1 MTFWHLEPVFE
12 EIQQIS
18 KDSEYFARLDAIAQ
32 DHLGLSLGD
41 LETIGIPRLSLF
53 LLDHQGLNLS
63 KGLVAYSIFEKLLQL
78 EENMFYA
85 AMYRRKMNDLY
96 SVLNDIA
103 GRHGL
108 SLKGYVAS

>member
-12 EIQQIS
+12 EIQHIS
-18 KDSEYFARLDAIAQ
+18 KESEYFARLDRIAQ
-32 DHLGLSLGD
+32 DHLGLALGD

-53 LLDHQGLNLS
+53 LLDHQGVNLS
-63 KGLVAYSIFEKLLQL
+63 KGLIAYSIFEKLLQL

-96 SVLNDIA
+96 GVLSDIA

-108 SLKGYVAS
+108 SLEGYIAS